1 MTHESNMIKAVSDN
15 DMTMTLINS
24 CRVMAPGLTKIQ
36 QQNKVDK
43 KKQGRNKD

>member
-1 MTHESNMIKAVSDN
+1 MIKAVSDT

-36 QQNKVDK
+36 QQTKQDK
-43 KKQGRNKD
+43 KKKAKET